1 LTLHTP
7 PEAAQSQSHRHPP
20 LFLFG
25 IAILAGATAP
35 FSQIAM
41 PFLLRRE
48 GVPVATIAGISSLA
62 LLPFMLM
69 IAWSPLADMVLS
81 RRNWVFFGNFLSAV
95 LLYAAILVPRPAYL
109 SLFAALLF
117 ASNAGYSMA
126 FIALQGMMSVAVPDA
141 KRGKSAA
148 WFQAGN
154 LGGFPLL
161 GGAALWLIERMT
173 LAHAAA
179 AIAVMSFLPSL
190 AVLFIAE
197 APRSVA
203 ASRTAFVAMWREIKA
218 VLPKRKTWI
227 GLLILVSPLGAGAAA
242 NLFSGLGVDYGAS
255 PDTVLWVTGVPGG
268 VIAAVAGAFTGGA
281 LSDRLSRRAARLL
294 AGALLIVV
302 AAAMAASPAR
312 PTTFAAGALAYQ
324 FVVGMLW
331 ATFSALALEMSGTEP
346 MTAGVRMALFNSA
359 TVAANVYVTS
369 ADGLG
374 YRAMGLRGLLG
385 MDAGL
390 ALAAAVALMVL
401 LRALREPPAYRG

>member
-1 LTLHTP
+1 
-7 PEAAQSQSHRHPP
+7 
-20 LFLFG
+20 
-25 IAILAGATAP
+25 
-35 FSQIAM
+35 
-41 PFLLRRE
+41 
-48 GVPVATIAGISSLA
+48 
-62 LLPFMLM
+62 
-69 IAWSPLADMVLS
+69 
-81 RRNWVFFGNFLSAV
+81 
-95 LLYAAILVPRPAYL
+95 
-109 SLFAALLF
+109 
-117 ASNAGYSMA
+117 
-126 FIALQGMMSVAVPDA
+126 
-141 KRGKSAA
+141 
-148 WFQAGN
+148 
-154 LGGFPLL
+154 
-161 GGAALWLIERMT
+161 
-173 LAHAAA
+173 
-179 AIAVMSFLPSL
+179 
-190 AVLFIAE
+190 
-197 APRSVA
+197 
-203 ASRTAFVAMWREIKA
+203 
-218 VLPKRKTWI
+218 
-227 GLLILVSPLGAGAAA
+227 
-242 NLFSGLGVDYGAS
+242 
-255 PDTVLWVTGVPGG
+255 
-268 VIAAVAGAFTGGA
+268 VAGAFTGGA